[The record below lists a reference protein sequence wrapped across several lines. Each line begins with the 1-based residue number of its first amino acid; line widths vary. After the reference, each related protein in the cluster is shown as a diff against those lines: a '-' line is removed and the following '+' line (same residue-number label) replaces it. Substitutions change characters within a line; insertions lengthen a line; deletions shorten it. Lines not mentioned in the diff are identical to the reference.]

1 MKKEVLVIREVRE
14 GDLDQAADL
23 IVRMKRLN
31 GEFDPLFKVVDD
43 VKERALRYLA
53 DSMST
58 KGDLVLVATEGPK
71 VLGVLRA
78 ELKNRLFYQ
87 PSSEGRITDFYV
99 LPEWRRRALGD
110 DMLQRAS
117 ERLRKMGADMISA
130 DFPARNEIASKFY
143 TKRGFR
149 ALVDTFAI
157 EDSQG
162 H

>member
-1 MKKEVLVIREVRE
+1 MEGVTIREAKE
-14 GDLDQAADL
+14 EDLEQAADL
-23 IVRMKRLN
+23 VVRMKRLN

-43 VKERALRYLA
+43 AKERATRYLGE
-53 DSMST
+53 SMQT
-58 KGDLVLVATEGPK
+58 AGRLVLVATEGPK

-78 ELKNRLFYQ
+78 ELMDRLFYE
-87 PSSEGRITDFYV
+87 PSREGVITDFYV

-117 ERLRKMGADMISA
+117 ETLKKKGAEMIVA

-157 EDSQG
+157 EDTHQP
-162 H
+162 